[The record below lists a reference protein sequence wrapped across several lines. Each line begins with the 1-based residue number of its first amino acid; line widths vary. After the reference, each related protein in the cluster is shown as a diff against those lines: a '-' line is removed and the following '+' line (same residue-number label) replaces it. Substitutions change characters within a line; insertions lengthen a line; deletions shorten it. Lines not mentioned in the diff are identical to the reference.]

1 MTTEMNITGAILE
14 KARQRGTGLPYAG
27 AVTPQEAHQLLQE
40 NPRVRLIDVRTN
52 AERDWVG
59 RVAIPDAQHG
69 AVQWSTYPGGVP
81 NPEFVEQLAA
91 QASKDDVLLFLC
103 RSGVR
108 SRHAA
113 KLATENGYANSF
125 DILEGF
131 EGDKDA
137 EGHRKTVGGWC
148 KAGLPW
154 VGA

>member
-1 MTTEMNITGAILE
+1 MSTNDILE
-14 KARQRGTGLPYAG
+14 RARERGNGLPYAG
-27 AVTPQEAHQLLQE
+27 AVTPQEAHALILD
-40 NPRVRLIDVRTN
+40 NPAVRLIDVRTN

-59 RVAIPDAQHG
+59 RVAVAEAQHG
-69 AVQWSTYPGGVP
+69 AVQWSTYPGGTP
-81 NPEFVEQLAA
+81 NPDFIGQLAA
-91 QASKDDVLLFLC
+91 VAGKDDVLLFLC

-113 KLATENGYANSF
+113 KLATENGFANSF

-131 EGDKDA
+131 EGDKDG
-137 EGHRKTVGGWC
+137 EGHRKTLGGWC